1 MIKRPIRFAA
11 LVLAISTATVSATA
25 VFVMKKEAERD
36 AFAIRELNR
45 KIAAERQRISEL
57 RAEWGALD
65 NPQRLQ
71 ALVDRHAAVLRLQP
85 IDGHQIATV
94 RDVAAAIRQHRKE
107 GEK

>member
-1 MIKRPIRFAA
+1 MIKRPLRFAT
-11 LVLAISTATVSATA
+11 LVFAISTATVSAAA

-71 ALVDRHAAVLRLQP
+71 ALVDRHGEVLRLAP
-85 IDGHQIATV
+85 IEAKQIATV
-94 RDVAAAIRQHRKE
+94 SDVAAAMRKKRKE
-107 GEK
+107 GEQ

>member
-1 MIKRPIRFAA
+1 MKRPVRFAA
-11 LVLAISTATVSATA
+11 LVLAVSVATVSAGS
-25 VFVMKKEAERD
+25 VFMMKKDAERD

-65 NPQRLQ
+65 NPRRLQ
-71 ALVDRHAAVLRLQP
+71 ALVDRHAGVLRLAP
-85 IDGHQIATV
+85 IEGRQIAQV
-94 RDVAAAIRQHRKE
+94 REVVAAMRQKRKE

>member
-1 MIKRPIRFAA
+1 MKRPLRFAA
-11 LVLAISTATVSATA
+11 LVLAISTATVSAAA

-71 ALVDRHAAVLRLQP
+71 ALVDRHAEVLRLAP
-85 IDGHQIATV
+85 IDGQQIVTATQ
-94 RDVAAAIRQHRKE
+94 VAQAIRQKRKE
-107 GEK
+107 GDQ